1 MQNVF
6 KFCKTLGF
14 LKGLQMMELHHPK
27 TITVC
32 CCHILPL
39 VNQLSSS
46 YSYERDAEGVST
58 RVELS
63 WL

>member
-14 LKGLQMMELHHPK
+14 LKGLQMMMELNHPK
-27 TITVC
+27 TIPLC
-32 CCHILPL
+32 CYHIL
-39 VNQLSSS
+39 NQLSSS
-46 YSYERDAEGVST
+46 YSYVRDAEGVST